1 MIKFF
6 TVIRKKL
13 LAESKFAR
21 YLVYAFGEI
30 ILVVI
35 GILIALAI
43 NNNQQYRKDRT
54 IELQTL
60 RKFAHDLKEDSL
72 RMETLILKEKGIS
85 ADIDSLYTLLM
96 TEDNRNILEV
106 FQKSQSI
113 GTSSFFYANTGTY
126 DESVATGTMQTIQD
140 DSLRSELFTYYRLV
154 KINGNDRITD
164 EYQNREIVPVL
175 LDVLA
180 TTKDAVQFIM
190 EKNNPHLNTLEIKSM
205 LANPEFN
212 KIIIWRRANCE
223 ILIDNWSNF
232 LVENARLSAL
242 IREELRNKSK

>member
-1 MIKFF
+1 MFKFF
-6 TVIRKKL
+6 RLIRQRL
-13 LAESKFAR
+13 LKDSKTGK
-21 YLVYAFGEI
+21 YLTYSFGEI
-30 ILVVI
+30 VLVVI

-72 RMETLILKEKGIS
+72 RMENLILKEKGVS
-85 ADIDSLYTLLM
+85 ADIDSLYSLLM
-96 TEDNRNILEV
+96 TEDNRHVLEV
-106 FQKSQSI
+106 FQKIQSI

-126 DESVATGTMQTIQD
+126 DESVATGTMQTVQD

-175 LDVLA
+175 LDVVA
-180 TTKDAVQFIM
+180 STREAVQFVM
-190 EKNNPHLNTLEIKSM
+190 LKDNPHLKPLDIKSL

-223 ILIDNWSNF
+223 ILIENWKNF
-232 LVENARLSAL
+232 LEENNRLSSM
-242 IREELRNKSK
+242 IKDELAKLY